1 MLYIV
6 ATPLGNLEDLTPR
19 ALRIF
24 REVDAIAAEDTR
36 HTIQLLSRFNI
47 SKPLF
52 AFHQHNER
60 EATEQLIERLK
71 RGENIA
77 LVSDAGYPCVSDAGS
92 YLTQTLR
99 DRNIPYTCLPG
110 ACAVDLAL
118 VLSGLPTER
127 FIFLGFLPREGKDRE
142 AAFLKISR
150 TEETAVVYESPLR
163 VLKLI
168 KDLSPF
174 LGSRRLSLLRE
185 MTKIH
190 EECLRGTCAELISL
204 LEQRGEV
211 KGECV
216 LVIEGASPKPGKEGG
231 ALSEEEAV
239 RKVLLLKKKADL
251 SLSQAAQAV
260 SLITGHNRKELY
272 KLALEQEE

>member
-24 REVDAIAAEDTR
+24 QEVDAIAAEDTR
-36 HTIQLLSRFNI
+36 HTIQLLSHFNI

-60 EATEQLIERLK
+60 EATEQLIEKLT

-118 VLSGLPTER
+118 VLSGLPTETYA
-127 FIFLGFLPREGKDRE
+127 FLGFLPREGKERE
-142 AAFLKISR
+142 RAFAKIAKSED
-150 TEETAVVYESPLR
+150 TVVVYESPLR
-163 VLKLI
+163 IIKLI
-168 KDLSPF
+168 KDLKPYIKE
-174 LGSRRLSLLRE
+174 RRIALVRE

-190 EECLRGTCAELISL
+190 EECVRGLAEEVITE
-204 LEQRGEV
+204 LEARAEV

-216 LVIEGASPKPGKEGG
+216 LVIEGRKE
-231 ALSEEEAV
+231 EVQEQTVNIEDAV

-251 SLSQAAQAV
+251 SLSQSAQAV

>member
-19 ALRIF
+19 AQRIL

-36 HTIQLLSRFNI
+36 HTVQLLSHFGI
-47 SKPLF
+47 QKPLF

-60 EATEQLIERLK
+60 EATEDLIRRL
-71 RGENIA
+71 REGQNIA

-92 YLTQTLR
+92 YLTQRLR
-99 DRNIPYTCLPG
+99 DDSIPYTCLPG
-110 ACAVDLAL
+110 ACAVETAL

-127 FIFLGFLPREGKDRE
+127 YTFLGFLPREGKERE
-142 AAFLKISR
+142 QALLKVSG
-150 TEETAVVYESPLR
+150 TEETSVIFESPLR
-163 VLKLI
+163 IIKLI
-168 KDLSPF
+168 KDLKPYVKE
-174 LGSRRLSLLRE
+174 RRIALLRE

-190 EECLRGTCAELISL
+190 EECVRGSAEEVISE
-204 LEQRGEV
+204 LEARTEV

-216 LVIEGASPKPGKEGG
+216 LVIEGKKAEPQEQTESIED
-231 ALSEEEAV
+231 AV

-251 SLSQAAQAV
+251 SLSQSAQAV
-260 SLITGHNRKELY
+260 SLVTGHNRKELY
-272 KLALEQEE
+272 KKALERDDD

>member
-127 FIFLGFLPREGKDRE
+127 FTFLGFLPREGKDRE

>member
-24 REVDAIAAEDTR
+24 QEVDAIAAEDTR
-36 HTIQLLSRFNI
+36 HTIQLLSHFNI
-47 SKPLF
+47 QKPLF

-60 EATEQLIERLK
+60 EATEQLIEKLTK
-71 RGENIA
+71 GQNIA

-92 YLTQTLR
+92 YLTLTLR

-110 ACAVDLAL
+110 ACAVETAL
-118 VLSGLPTER
+118 VLSGLPTETYT
-127 FIFLGFLPREGKDRE
+127 FLGFLPREGKDRE
-142 AAFLKISR
+142 AVFSNIQNK
-150 TEETAVVYESPLR
+150 TETVILFESPLR
-163 VLKLI
+163 IIKLI
-168 KDLSPF
+168 KDLKPYIKE
-174 LGSRRLSLLRE
+174 RRISLLRE

-190 EECLRGTCAELISL
+190 EECVRGAIDEVLTELESRAEI
-204 LEQRGEV
+204 

-216 LVIEGASPKPGKEGG
+216 LVIEGKKEEPKEQDTNI
-231 ALSEEEAV
+231 EDAV

-251 SLSQAAQAV
+251 SLSQSAQAV

-272 KLALEQEE
+272 KKALEQEE